1 MEVEIRPLRT
11 LEEIE
16 ACVELQRRI
25 WGSDDLDVVPA
36 HVLITAAHN
45 GGVLLGAFAGGQLVG
60 FVFGF
65 LGTDERR
72 GREAPATVKLKHC
85 SHQLGVLP
93 EWQDKGIG
101 YQLKLAQRE
110 AVRNQ
115 GLRLITWTYDP
126 LESRNAYFNIAKLGA
141 VCNTYIRNAYGE
153 LHDALNRGLPTD
165 RFQVD
170 WYIASRRVAT
180 RLSQGHF
187 ALSRSSFEQAGA
199 VLVNP
204 CRFDERG
211 LPIPPETFQT
221 PDVGFW
227 LVEIPHRFQEIK
239 RQDPGLARAWRFH
252 TRELF
257 ETAFALGYLVVD
269 FVREQEPGK
278 PPRSF
283 YALVRAHLTGREP
296 WSVFARD
303 LVDLRDAE

>member
-1 MEVEIRPLRT
+1 
-11 LEEIE
+11 
-16 ACVELQRRI
+16 
-25 WGSDDLDVVPA
+25 
-36 HVLITAAHN
+36 
-45 GGVLLGAFAGGQLVG
+45 
-60 FVFGF
+60 
-65 LGTDERR
+65 
-72 GREAPATVKLKHC
+72 
-85 SHQLGVLP
+85 LP

-101 YQLKLAQRE
+101 YRLKRAQRE

-141 VCNTYIRNAYGE
+141 VCNTYLRNAYGE

-180 RLSQGHF
+180 RLSQGHY
-187 ALSRSSFEQAGA
+187 ALSRALFEQAGA

-211 LPIPPETFQT
+211 LPIPPEAFAT
-221 PDVGFW
+221 PDVAFW
-227 LVEIPHRFQEIK
+227 LVEIPHRFQEVK

-269 FVREQEPGK
+269 FLRDQEAGS

-283 YALVRAHLTGREP
+283 YALVRAHLTGAEP

-303 LVDLRDAE
+303 LVDLQDAE